1 MAEFSGG
8 IRITAGDENK
18 YSLILRCWEDSYSI
32 ENNTSRVYWWVGIR
46 SNTQYHNHQGLSEH
60 YKVVVNGSTVHN
72 ADHTVS
78 CGSGQTV
85 GIADGY
91 TTVTHNADGS
101 KSISASAS
109 FSCGSTA
116 YYAPRSGSCSGS
128 LTLTTI
134 PRATSPSIDKPS
146 LECGS
151 TIKISGTSASSHFS
165 HKVYVAW
172 NGTTTY
178 LGTIASGTTSP
189 SFSYTIPTDWE
200 KNLPNSTSGIA
211 TFTLE
216 TFSGSTSVGSK
227 SVNATIKVRSGVVPN
242 IGTVSISDTNSIC
255 AGIGQYVQNQS
266 KLKFSIVTSGNQGS
280 TITSVST
287 KFNGQT
293 YSGSTFTTQA
303 IQNSGTLTYT
313 ITVTDSRGR
322 TATKS
327 GSVSVTTYSP
337 PSLTNVSAK
346 RANSSY
352 AVDESSGTYALLH
365 FKVGFTSLSNKNVT
379 SFYIQYRASGTS
391 SWTKI
396 NSWDNN
402 YTLEQDYKAGNLFT
416 STTSTYE
423 IAFGVKDKFMSDY
436 SWQIVTVTPTYTLIN
451 FGKDGKSVALFA
463 QSNDEEN
470 TLEINGTIKLLVN
483 SVMQSINSIVTR
495 FLKIEEWKQ
504 TIASWKQTIASWKAN
519 VEEGNTTI
527 TLNRYSNYSE
537 KEIDTHTT
545 WIDGKTIY
553 KKTVRTGLISSGTK
567 QKAHGI
573 ENLVTVVKMEG
584 IAINSNREFVV
595 LPRGHKDNENDGISL
610 QLLGDN
616 IKIVAGAFNEF
627 ADSYITVY
635 YTKE

>member
-1 MAEFSGG
+1 MAEFSGS

-18 YSLILRCWEDSYSI
+18 YSLILKCWEDSYSI

-60 YKVVVNGSTVHN
+60 YKVVVNGTTVHD

-78 CGSGQTV
+78 VGSGQTV

-151 TIKISGTSASSHFS
+151 TITISGTSASSSFS

-178 LGTIASGTTSP
+178 LGTIASGTTTP

-200 KNLPNSTSGIA
+200 KNLPSSTSGIA

-216 TFSGSTSVGSK
+216 TFRASTSVGSK
-227 SVNATIKVRSGVVPN
+227 TVNATIKVRSGVVPS

-255 AGIGQYVQNQS
+255 TGIGQYVQNQS

-303 IQNSGTLTYT
+303 IQNSGTLSYT

-346 RANSSY
+346 RANLSY

-436 SWQIVTVTPTYTLIN
+436 SWQIVTVTSTYTLIN
-451 FGKDGKSVALFA
+451 FGSSGKSVALFA
-463 QSNDEEN
+463 QSNNEED

-483 SVMQSINSIVTR
+483 NVMQSINSIVTR
-495 FLKIEEWKQ
+495 FLKIEE
-504 TIASWKQTIASWKAN
+504 WKQTIASWKAN

-573 ENLVTVVKMEG
+573 ENLATVVKMEG
-584 IAINSNREFVV
+584 IAISYNHEFVV
-595 LPRGHKDNENDGISL
+595 LPRSHKDNENDGISL

-616 IKIVAGAFNEF
+616 VKAVAGVSNEF

>member
-8 IRITAGDENK
+8 IQIGSGQWDM
-18 YSLILRCWEDSYSI
+18 YSLILRINEISYSV
-32 ENNTSRVYWWVGIR
+32 ENNTSYVEWWVGIR
-46 SNTQYHNHQGLSEH
+46 SNTQYHTHNGIPETF
-60 YKVVVNGSTVHN
+60 KVSVNGTQVLDQSFTPNVPVN
-72 ADHTVS
+72 TLV
-78 CGSGQTV
+78 GVKSGAV
-85 GIADGY
+85 AISHD
-91 TTVTHNADGS
+91 ADGS
-101 KSISASAS
+101 KTISVSAS
-109 FSCGSTA
+109 FSGSNSG
-116 YYAPRSGSCSGS
+116 YYAPITGSCSG
-128 LTLTTI
+128 TVKLTTI
-134 PRATSPSIDKPS
+134 PRASTPSINKPS
-146 LECGS
+146 LDCGD
-151 TIKISGTSASSHFS
+151 TITISGTSASSNFS

-200 KNLPNSTSGIA
+200 KNLPSSTSGIA

-216 TFSGSTSVGSK
+216 TFSASTSVGSK

-255 AGIGQYVQNQS
+255 TGIGQYVQNQS

-303 IQNSGTLTYT
+303 IQNSGTLSYT

-451 FGKDGKSVALFA
+451 FGSSGKSVALFA

-483 SVMQSINSIVTR
+483 NVMQSINSIVTR

-584 IAINSNREFVV
+584 IAINTNREFVV
-595 LPRGHKDNENDGISL
+595 LPRGHKDNEHDGISL